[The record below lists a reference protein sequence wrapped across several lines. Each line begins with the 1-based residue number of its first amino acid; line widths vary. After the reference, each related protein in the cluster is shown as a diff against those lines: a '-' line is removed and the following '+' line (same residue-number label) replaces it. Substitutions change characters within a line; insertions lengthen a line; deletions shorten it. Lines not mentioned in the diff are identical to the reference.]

1 MDRRRTGKVISDLD
15 LILTRLE
22 KSGGGGRGDAGVQ

>member
-15 LILTRLE
+15 LILTLWE
-22 KSGGGGRGDAGVQ
+22 EGGGAVVGDAGEQ